1 MPRKYNIILS
11 PSLTTIPH
19 CTIIWNI
26 TILKEDKMR
35 PDLVVPGEGEENYVL
50 ARDAAVVTVPFSPIE
65 KRMQKE
71 KPAVYEKLVEL
82 KKVMGEEKFKS
93 LISRIHN
100 INYADTRMLIVAES
114 ELHRTNLEREAL
126 KELAQVFG
134 VDNIRIVTQG

>member
-1 MPRKYNIILS
+1 
-11 PSLTTIPH
+11 
-19 CTIIWNI
+19 
-26 TILKEDKMR
+26 MR
-35 PDLVVPGEGEENYVL
+35 ADLVVPGEGEENYVL

-71 KPAVYEKLVEL
+71 KPVVYEKLVEL
-82 KKVMGEEKFKS
+82 KKVMGEEKFKR
-93 LISRIHN
+93 LISKIRN

-126 KELAQVFG
+126 KDLAQVFG